1 MTKKTVKARGRR
13 GTATM
18 DLSIP
23 AEVSREYD
31 IDAGD
36 VFAVDVTTDEASQ
49 LVIRYTR
56 VYDGE

>member
-31 IDAGD
+31 IDPGD
-36 VFAVDVTTDEASQ
+36 VFAVDVGVDDDDQ
-49 LVIRYTR
+49 PVIRYTR
-56 VYDGE
+56 VYDGR

>member
-1 MTKKTVKARGRR
+1 MAKKTVKARGRR

-23 AEVSREYD
+23 ADVSREYD

-36 VFAVDVTTDEASQ
+36 VFAVDVTTDDERQ

>member
-23 AEVSREYD
+23 ADVSREYD

-36 VFAVDVTTDEASQ
+36 VFTVDVTSDDDGQ
-49 LVIRYTR
+49 PVIRYTR

>member
-36 VFAVDVTTDEASQ
+36 VFAVEVATDDDDQ
-49 LVIRYTR
+49 PVIRYTR